1 MKLFEIGIE
10 IKKLRKDKD
19 ITQAQLAKMAGIS
32 RVTLGKLER
41 GEVVSVSIKT
51 LDLILDALSC
61 EIDFKS
67 QNSESYGLPDLDAIK
82 EPSAKLEFL

>member
-1 MKLFEIGIE
+1 MKLFEIGNE
-10 IKKLRKDKD
+10 IKNLRKDKE
-19 ITQAQLAKMAGIS
+19 ITQAQLAEKAGIS

-51 LDLILDALSC
+51 LDLILNALAF

-67 QNSESYGLPDLDAIK
+67 KNTDSYGLPDLDSIRKITADR
-82 EPSAKLEFL
+82 

>member
-1 MKLFEIGIE
+1 LRLFEIGKE

-19 ITQAQLAKMAGIS
+19 ITQLQLAKMAGIS

-41 GEVVSVSIKT
+41 GEVVSVSIKV
-51 LDLILDALSC
+51 LDLILNTLSY

-67 QNSESYGLPDLDAIK
+67 QNSDSYGLPDLDMIK
-82 EPSAKLEFL
+82 NS

>member
-1 MKLFEIGIE
+1 MKLFEIGNE
-10 IKKLRKDKD
+10 IKKLRKDKKM
-19 ITQAQLAKMAGIS
+19 TQAQLAESSGIS

-51 LDLILDALSC
+51 LDLILNALSY

-67 QNSESYGLPDLDAIK
+67 KNLDSYGLPELDAIRK
-82 EPSAKLEFL
+82 NID

>member
-1 MKLFEIGIE
+1 LKLFEIGKE
-10 IKKLRKDKD
+10 IKKLRKEKK
-19 ITQAQLAKMAGIS
+19 ITQAQLAESSGIS

-51 LDLILDALSC
+51 LDLILGTLSY

-67 QNSESYGLPDLDAIK
+67 QNISSYGLPDLDTIK
-82 EPSAKLEFL
+82 NT

>member
-1 MKLFEIGIE
+1 MRLFEIGKE

-19 ITQAQLAKMAGIS
+19 ITQLQLAKMAGIS

-41 GEVVSVSIKT
+41 GEVVSVSIKV
-51 LDLILDALSC
+51 LDLILNTLSY

-67 QNSESYGLPDLDAIK
+67 QNSDSYGLPDLDMIK
-82 EPSAKLEFL
+82 NS

>member
-1 MKLFEIGIE
+1 MRLFEIGTE

-19 ITQAQLAKMAGIS
+19 ITQLQLAKMSGIS

-41 GEVVSVSIKT
+41 GEVVSVSIKV
-51 LDLILDALSC
+51 LDLILNALSC

-67 QNSESYGLPDLDAIK
+67 QNSDSYGLPDLDMIK
-82 EPSAKLEFL
+82 NS

>member
-1 MKLFEIGIE
+1 MRLFEIGTK

-19 ITQAQLAKMAGIS
+19 ITQLQLAKMAGIS

-41 GEVVSVSIKT
+41 GEVISVSIKV
-51 LDLILDALSC
+51 LDLILNALSC

-67 QNSESYGLPDLDAIK
+67 QNSDSYGLPDLDMIK
-82 EPSAKLEFL
+82 NS

>member
-1 MKLFEIGIE
+1 MRLLEIGTK

-19 ITQAQLAKMAGIS
+19 ITQLQLAKMAGIS

-41 GEVVSVSIKT
+41 GEVVAVSVKV
-51 LDLILDALSC
+51 LDLILNTLSY

-67 QNSESYGLPDLDAIK
+67 QNTDSYGLPDLDMIK
-82 EPSAKLEFL
+82 NS